1 MDRRTPHHGDFSF
14 RYVTLLFLCVC
25 VFDFFVFCLIYKGS
39 VSVSGKKR
47 KGVTDAVFYLR
58 FKLYTSFSGHFL
70 KRGAA
75 AAGEDGSE

>member
-14 RYVTLLFLCVC
+14 RYVTLLFCVC
-25 VFDFFVFCLIYKGS
+25 VCLIFFFFFNLQGQRQCQRQE
-39 VSVSGKKR
+39 R
-47 KGVTDAVFYLR
+47 KGVTDAVFYLG